1 MQADRVVFR
10 PIRGVSV
17 LIADLG
23 TGELLAPIPID
34 SIRYQAVTVGDRV
47 WVTSDGTREA
57 LTQIDLQSLEVVE
70 QFQIGMNESDTPG
83 PTQPFIV
90 HDESWVPNRGPGTPN
105 PLIEAEWWV
114 LIGEQASVCAYAS

>member
-1 MQADRVVFR
+1 M
-10 PIRGVSV
+10 

-70 QFQIGMNESDTPG
+70 QFQIGIERIGHPRTH
-83 PTQPFIV
+83 PTV
-90 HDESWVPNRGPGTPN
+90 HRPR
-105 PLIEAEWWV
+105 
-114 LIGEQASVCAYAS
+114 

>member
-1 MQADRVVFR
+1 M
-10 PIRGVSV
+10 

-34 SIRYQAVTVGDRV
+34 SIRYQAVTVGERV